1 MRRKNLHRYKNRS
14 INKVFGIILV
24 SISSTHKQY
33 GVFCFQPVSFIA
45 LLYCKQFKTET
56 MHIQNLQPVQVNGSS
71 YLNIVA
77 DKIEKLTIKVFDV
90 QGWVAKKVTTEVEE
104 GIQQVNLNMSDLT
117 NGIYILNAFIG
128 DVFIK
133 SIRFV
138 KQ

>member
-1 MRRKNLHRYKNRS
+1 
-14 INKVFGIILV
+14 
-24 SISSTHKQY
+24 
-33 GVFCFQPVSFIA
+33 
-45 LLYCKQFKTET
+45 
-56 MHIQNLQPVQVNGSS
+56 MHIQNLQPAQVNGSS

-77 DKIEKLTIKVFDV
+77 DKIEKLTIKVLDV

-117 NGIYILNAFIG
+117 SGMYILNAFIG

>member
-1 MRRKNLHRYKNRS
+1 
-14 INKVFGIILV
+14 
-24 SISSTHKQY
+24 
-33 GVFCFQPVSFIA
+33 
-45 LLYCKQFKTET
+45 
-56 MHIQNLQPVQVNGSS
+56 MHIQNLQPTQINGSS

-77 DKIEKLTIKVFDV
+77 DKLERLTIKVLDV

-117 NGIYILNAFIG
+117 SGMYTLNAFIG

-133 SIRFV
+133 SIKFV